1 MSSDSKMPLIEHLSE
16 LRTRIIISLVSV
28 LVGFVLAFSFSEQM
42 LEFLM
47 LPMRKIAVLSLKFPF
62 LNFIDRAGK
71 PFNLIFTAPAEAFW
85 MHFKIAFVAGFIL
98 VIPVV
103 LYQVWRFISPGL
115 HENEKKYVAP
125 FIFVGSGLFALGAM
139 FCFFIVLPFAM
150 NFLLTYKTG
159 SLIPMISV
167 GNYVDFCL
175 KFILAFSVIFEL
187 PLIIVFLTRMGIIS
201 PNTLARNRKWAV
213 LLAFVAAAILTPTP
227 DAFNQTLM
235 AVPIML
241 LFEGGIL
248 ASRIFV
254 RKKQ

>member
-1 MSSDSKMPLIEHLSE
+1 
-16 LRTRIIISLVSV
+16 
-28 LVGFVLAFSFSEQM
+28 
-42 LEFLM
+42 
-47 LPMRKIAVLSLKFPF
+47 
-62 LNFIDRAGK
+62 
-71 PFNLIFTAPAEAFW
+71 
-85 MHFKIAFVAGFIL
+85 
-98 VIPVV
+98 
-103 LYQVWRFISPGL
+103 
-115 HENEKKYVAP
+115 
-125 FIFVGSGLFALGAM
+125 
-139 FCFFIVLPFAM
+139 
-150 NFLLTYKTG
+150 
-159 SLIPMISV
+159 MISV

-235 AVPIML
+235 AVPIIL

-248 ASRIFV
+248 ASRVFV